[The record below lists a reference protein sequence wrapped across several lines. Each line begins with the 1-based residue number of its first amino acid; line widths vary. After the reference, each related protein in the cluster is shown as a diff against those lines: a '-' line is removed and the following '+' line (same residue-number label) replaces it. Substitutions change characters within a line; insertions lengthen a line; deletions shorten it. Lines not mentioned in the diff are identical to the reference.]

1 MALIVV
7 AEDDSGTLKLI
18 QVVLRNQGHSVL
30 TASDGHAAWLLI
42 REHRPDLVVSDINMP
57 GATGFELLRAVREHD
72 DLNQIPFILLTSL
85 QERRNMRQGMTLGAD
100 DYLTKPVRPA
110 ELADAV
116 SAQINR
122 LAMRSASLDMQVRDA
137 VSEALEEQA
146 WSLQEQYEKRLAR
159 ELSEQWPGDT
169 QGQQEHHHTQAT
181 VLFADIRHYPDWLA
195 ALDADQLVTVL
206 KRFYEGSGDTMHLF
220 GASTVQFVGD
230 GLLALFTDMTAGS
243 TAPPGL
249 RAIKAAFGL
258 RTAAAGMQD
267 FVKQRFPDIELPRF
281 EVGVAVHSG
290 PVAMMRLDGLLGGAQ
305 LLLPVGETVVDA
317 IAMQRR
323 GSTTHGV
330 TVSIPVLRSVTGAI
344 QPVSRHFITLPHRGE
359 TMEVC
364 AVEPLTV

>member
-195 ALDADQLVTVL
+195 ALNADQLVTVL

-249 RAIKAAFGL
+249 RAIKGAFGL

>member
-195 ALDADQLVTVL
+195 ALNADQLVTVL